1 MMVTM
6 VLLLL
11 MMWTMLIV
19 SCLDT
24 LEEDQ
29 DQEEKELITS
39 VSFVRSIVKAGTSA
53 PTILR

>member
-29 DQEEKELITS
+29 GQEEKELITS